1 MAVADGGGSALDLLV
16 SGGVLIALGQA
27 GESTISKTHSVVARV
42 TKLPPNLISF
52 FLTSPTHHPMGPSP
66 LSHQAYARS
75 PR

>member
-1 MAVADGGGSALDLLV
+1 MAVADWGGSALDLLV

-27 GESTISKTHSVVARV
+27 GESPPSKTHSVVARV
-42 TKLPPNLISF
+42 TKFPPNLISF
-52 FLTSPTHHPMGPSP
+52 FLTASSP

>member
-27 GESTISKTHSVVARV
+27 GESPPSKTHSVAARV
-42 TKLPPNLISF
+42 TKFPPNLISF
-52 FLTSPTHHPMGPSP
+52 FLTASSP

>member
-42 TKLPPNLISF
+42 TKFPPNLISF
-52 FLTSPTHHPMGPSP
+52 FLTASSP
-66 LSHQAYARS
+66 LSHQACARS